1 MIWTLKM
8 LKYWCKM
15 RHSVGQTGHLKGAR
29 AHCAAMLYLKTYW
42 VQPIVPSFSNMTH
55 WLSWTLL
62 SHDYGGQAK
71 LSEQWPR
78 VKCVRHCSCCEL
90 HCCAQSACASLLP
103 EEERSLARP
112 WAAVAPRSFAF
123 APLLLLL
130 HWSVWYHGA
139 NPNLVKHL
147 PRIPDIVKSC
157 IVVKSRV

>member
-1 MIWTLKM
+1 MNNEM

-29 AHCAAMLYLKTYW
+29 AQCAAMLYLKTSW
-42 VQPIVPSFSNMTH
+42 AQPIVPSFSNMTH
-55 WLSWTLL
+55 WVSWTLL

-78 VKCVRHCSCCEL
+78 VKCVRHC
-90 HCCAQSACASLLP
+90 CAQSACASVLP

-123 APLLLLL
+123 ALLLLL
-130 HWSVWYHGA
+130 DWSVWYHRA
-139 NPNLVKHL
+139 NPNLVKRL
-147 PRIPDIVKSC
+147 PIIPDIVKSC
-157 IVVKSRV
+157 IVVKILV